1 MSCGEYKYSR
11 LIIMDLKTK
20 VLQNNKSLHPKYFA
34 EGSHN
39 IRYKRDGKIVHEI
52 FQLTYQERTIFVYD
66 YDTLE
71 IKR

>member
-52 FQLTYQERTIFVYD
+52 F
-66 YDTLE
+66 
-71 IKR
+71 